1 MAVPFTTALVCP
13 VLLAREPQLVA
24 LKGLIAQMCN
34 GRGQIVLITGEA
46 GVGKSRL
53 VAAAQA
59 QAQQHGIALLQGRCF
74 EPDRVLPYAPLL
86 DLLRGWVAAHAAD
99 HVRTML
105 GPVAADL
112 VRLLPDL
119 AALVPDLPPPRA
131 IEPEQEQHR
140 HIQALTQ
147 FFTRVATL
155 GPVLVVLE
163 DLHWSDEASLE
174 VALALARRT
183 PTLPLLLVLTYRSD
197 EIPAELG
204 SFLAALDRERLA
216 IDMPL
221 QRLSSTDVAAM
232 IRSIFDVSRPPPA
245 AFVEALYTITE
256 GNPFFVEE
264 MLKSLSAAGDLAFT
278 SDDWNRIPLQS
289 LHLPRSVQIAVQQR
303 LNQLSAEAREVLTL
317 AAVTGRRFDFDLLQM
332 LTGHDDMTLI
342 RLIKELIRAQLVV
355 EESADSF
362 AFRHALTRQAVEGDL
377 LARERRAL
385 HRTIAIAM
393 EQLYAERLDTHL
405 ADLAEHCWA
414 AELWDKTVEYARQAG
429 EAAQALYAPRAAIAL
444 YTRAIEAAQRLRQ
457 KPNPDLYLACGHMHD
472 MLGAFDAAHAD
483 YAQALDTARDGNDPA
498 IAWRGLQALGWLWTG
513 RDYGR
518 AGEYFQQAIA
528 LARTMDDP
536 STLAYTLNRVGN
548 WHTHA
553 EQPRAGLSY
562 HQEALEIFAAT
573 GDRAGQAA
581 TLDLLAITSY
591 MGGDM
596 ISGTAYYEQAVN
608 LFRELGDQQGLA
620 ACLGPFA
627 TRGASPMHDTMVEPF
642 VELSSCIRD
651 GEEAIALARQID
663 WRAGE
668 AQELMYLGLGLG
680 PRGQYGRALEATQ
693 ACLAIAEEIGHR
705 AWIAGGQFTL
715 SAIYLDLLALPLARE
730 HAERAFA
737 TARAIDSRFLICT
750 ATSFLALICV
760 AQRDLTRAEALLD
773 AVLDQDAPSE
783 TLAQR
788 LIWRARAE
796 LALARKDY
804 AEALRIV
811 DQLRAS
817 AMNLTPGH
825 TIARLWYLRA
835 QALLGLGHFDEAGTM
850 LNEALADA
858 QEHSHLALLW
868 RILAALGRLY
878 RSQGQ
883 RDSMEQVVAEAR
895 TIIGMLTA
903 HIPDPALRETFVASA
918 DAQLPH
924 LRSPSPLRTARQ
936 TYDGLTARERE
947 VAALIAQG
955 LSNRALAE
963 ALVLSERTIAKHV
976 ENILSKLHF
985 TSRAQIAAWAVEKG
999 LAGSDRMT
1007 S

>member
-1 MAVPFTTALVCP
+1 MNAPFQTALVCP
-13 VLLAREPQLVA
+13 LLLGRESQLAALDSMLTQARE
-24 LKGLIAQMCN
+24 GH
-34 GRGQIVLITGEA
+34 GRTVLITGEA

-53 VAAAQA
+53 VAEVQVH
-59 QAQQHGIALLQGRCF
+59 AQQPGVILIQGRCF

-86 DLLRGWVAAHAAD
+86 DLLRGWVAATPAD
-99 HVRTML
+99 HVRAVL
-105 GPVAADL
+105 GPVAAEL

-131 IEPEQEQHR
+131 LEPEQEQHR
-140 HIQALTQ
+140 HILALMQ
-147 FFTRVATL
+147 FFMRLASL
-155 GPVLVVLE
+155 GPVLVVIE

-174 VALALARRT
+174 VVLALARRAAS
-183 PTLPLLLVLTYRSD
+183 LPMLLLLTYRSD
-197 EIPAELG
+197 EISAELG
-204 SFLAALDRERLA
+204 SLLAGLDRERLA

-221 QRLSSTDVAAM
+221 QRLSSDDVAAM
-232 IRSIFDVSRPPPA
+232 IRAIFVVPRLPPA
-245 AFVEALYTITE
+245 AFVEALYAITE

-264 MLKSLSAAGDLAFT
+264 LLKSLTAGGDLAFAH
-278 SDDWNRIPLQS
+278 DDWERIPLQS

-317 AAVTGRRFDFDLLQM
+317 AAVAGRRFDFDLLQT
-332 LTGHDDMTLI
+332 LTGRDDMALI
-342 RLIKELIRAQLVV
+342 RLIKQLIRAQLVV

-362 AFRHALTRQAVEGDL
+362 AFRHALTRQAVESDL

-385 HRTIAIAM
+385 HRSIATAM
-393 EQLYAERLDTHL
+393 EQLYSERLDTHL

-429 EAAQALYAPRAAIAL
+429 EAAQALYAPRAAL
-444 YTRAIEAAQRLRQ
+444 VQYTRAIEAAKRVRQ
-457 KPNPDLYLACGHMHD
+457 KPNPSLYLARGRLHEI
-472 MLGAFDAAHAD
+472 LGSFDAGHAD

-498 IAWRGLQALGWLWTG
+498 AA
-513 RDYGR
+513 GR

-536 STLAYTLNRVGN
+536 STLAHTLNRVGN

-553 EQPRAGLSY
+553 EQPRAGLNY
-562 HQEALEIFAAT
+562 HKEALGIFVT
-573 GDRAGQAA
+573 MNDRAGQAA

-596 ISGTAYYEQAVN
+596 IGGTAYYEQAIG

-627 TRGASPMHDTMVEPF
+627 TRGASPMHDTMVEPL

-680 PRGQYGRALEATQ
+680 PRGQYGRALEATH
-693 ACLAIAEEIGHR
+693 ACLTIAEEIGHR
-705 AWIAGGQFTL
+705 AWIAGGHFTL
-715 SAIYLDLLALPLARE
+715 GAIYLDLLALPLARE
-730 HAERAFA
+730 HAERALA

-750 ATSFLALICV
+750 ATSFLAIICV
-760 AQRDLTRAEALLD
+760 AQRDLTRAEASLD
-773 AVLDQDAPSE
+773 ATLDRNASAV

-804 AEALRIV
+804 TAALQIIDRLIE
-811 DQLRAS
+811 S
-817 AMNLTPGH
+817 AANLTPGRV
-825 TIARLWYLRA
+825 IARLWYLRA
-835 QALLGLGHFDEAGTM
+835 QALIGLSRADEAEM
-850 LNEALADA
+850 LLNEALTDA
-858 QEHSHLALLW
+858 QEHGHLALVW
-868 RILAALGRLY
+868 RILALLSRLY
-878 RSQGQ
+878 RSQS
-883 RDSMEQVVAEAR
+883 RRELTEQWATGAR
-895 TIIGMLTA
+895 ELVGEIA
-903 HIPDPALRETFVASA
+903 AQIPDLGLRETFVAGA
-918 DAQLPH
+918 NGQLPQ
-924 LRSPSPLRTARQ
+924 LRPPSPLRTARL

-947 VAALIAQG
+947 VAVLIAQG
-955 LSNRALAE
+955 LSNRALAD
-963 ALVLSERTIAKHV
+963 ALVVSERTIAKHV

-999 LAGSDRMT
+999 LAGDDQVT

>member
-1 MAVPFTTALVCP
+1 MNAPFQTALVCP
-13 VLLAREPQLVA
+13 LLLAREPQLAA
-24 LKGLIAQMCN
+24 LENMLSQVRDGH
-34 GRGQIVLITGEA
+34 GRTVLITGEA

-53 VAAAQA
+53 VAEVQA
-59 QAQQHGIALLQGRCF
+59 HAQQHGVVLIQGRCF

-86 DLLRGWVAAHAAD
+86 DLLRGWVAATPAD
-99 HVRTML
+99 HVRTVL
-105 GPVAADL
+105 GPVVADL

-119 AALVPDLPPPRA
+119 AAVVPDLPPPRA
-131 IEPEQEQHR
+131 LEPEREQHR

-147 FFTRVATL
+147 FFTRLATL
-155 GPVLVVLE
+155 APLLVVIE
-163 DLHWSDEASLE
+163 DLHWSDESSLE
-174 VALALARRT
+174 VALALARRAAS
-183 PTLPLLLVLTYRSD
+183 LPMLLILTYRSD
-197 EIPAELG
+197 EIAAELG
-204 SFLAALDRERLA
+204 SLLAALDRERLA
-216 IDMPL
+216 VDMPL
-221 QRLSSTDVAAM
+221 PRLSPGEVAAM
-232 IRSIFDVSRPPPA
+232 VGAIFDVPRGPPA
-245 AFVEALYTITE
+245 AFVDALYAITE

-264 MLKSLSAAGDLAFT
+264 MLKSLTATGELALT
-278 SDDWNRIPLQS
+278 SDDWERIPLQS

-317 AAVTGRRFDFDLLQM
+317 AAMAGRRFDFDLLQT
-332 LTGHDDMTLI
+332 LTRRDDVALI

-355 EESADSF
+355 EESPDRF

-385 HRTIAIAM
+385 HRTIATAM
-393 EQLYAERLDTHL
+393 EQLYAEKLDVYL
-405 ADLAEHCWA
+405 GDLAEHCWA
-414 AELWDKTVEYARQAG
+414 AELWDQTVEYARRAG
-429 EAAQALYAPRAAIAL
+429 EAAQALYAPRAAIVQ
-444 YTRAIEAAQRLRQ
+444 YTRAIEAAQRLHQ
-457 KPNPDLYLACGHMHD
+457 KPNPDLYLARGRMHE
-472 MLGAFDAAHAD
+472 MLGAFDAGHAD
-483 YAQALDTARDGNDPA
+483 YTQALDTARGGNDPA
-498 IAWRGLQALGWLWTG
+498 AAWRGLEALGWLWTG

-536 STLAYTLNRVGN
+536 STLAHTLNRVGN

-562 HQEALEIFAAT
+562 HQEALDIFAGS

-581 TLDLLAITSY
+581 TFDLLAITSY

-596 ISGTAYYEQAVN
+596 IGGTAYYEQAIG

-627 TRGASPMHDTMVEPF
+627 TRGASPMHDTMVEPL

-705 AWIAGGQFTL
+705 AWIAGGHFTL
-715 SAIYLDLLALPLARE
+715 GAIYLDLLALPLARE

-750 ATSFLALICV
+750 ATSFLAITCV
-760 AQRDLTRAEALLD
+760 AQRDLMRAEALLD
-773 AVLDQDAPSE
+773 TVLDQDAPAE

-796 LALARKDY
+796 LALARKDF
-804 AEALRIV
+804 AAALRIV
-811 DQLRAS
+811 ERLMAS
-817 AMNLTPGH
+817 AANLTPGH
-825 TIARLWYLRA
+825 VIARLWYLRA
-835 QALLGLGHFDEAGTM
+835 QALHELGHSDEAET
-850 LNEALADA
+850 LLKEALASA
-858 QEHSHLALLW
+858 HKHGHLALVW
-868 RILAALGRLY
+868 RILAALSRLY
-878 RSQGQ
+878 RSQG
-883 RDSMEQVVAEAR
+883 RREPMEQVVAEAR
-895 TIIGMLTA
+895 EVVAALVEQV
-903 HIPDPALRETFVASA
+903 PDPALRETFVTCA
-918 DAQLPH
+918 DAQLPQV
-924 LRSPSPLRTARQ
+924 RPPSPLRTARQ
-936 TYDGLTARERE
+936 IYDGLTARERE

-963 ALVLSERTIAKHV
+963 TLVVSERTIAKHV
-976 ENILSKLHF
+976 ENIFSKLHF
-985 TSRAQIAAWAVEKG
+985 TSRAQIASWAVEKG
-999 LAGSDRMT
+999 LTNDDR
-1007 S
+1007 